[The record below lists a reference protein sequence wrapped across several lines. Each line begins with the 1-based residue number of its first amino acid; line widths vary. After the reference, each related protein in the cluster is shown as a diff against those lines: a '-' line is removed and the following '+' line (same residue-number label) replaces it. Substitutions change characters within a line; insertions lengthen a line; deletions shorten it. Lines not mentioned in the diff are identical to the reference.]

1 MLVKNVHIIVV
12 DSKYL
17 YQIKNNSKNV
27 MKNLADQENVIK
39 KLQLLLNNLKILA
52 NNYKRLDKVSQ
63 EDGLKNDMEQ
73 VQTDFQEIGDGL
85 LDHDYV
91 MGNLIGLDDKSH

>member
-27 MKNLADQENVIK
+27 MKNVADQENVIK

-91 MGNLIGLDDKSH
+91 MGNLIELDDKSH

>member
-17 YQIKNNSKNV
+17 YQIKNTSKNV

-39 KLQLLLNNLKILA
+39 KQQLLLNNLKILA

-63 EDGLKNDMEQ
+63 EDG
-73 VQTDFQEIGDGL
+73 
-85 LDHDYV
+85 
-91 MGNLIGLDDKSH
+91 

>member
-91 MGNLIGLDDKSH
+91 MGNLIELDDKSH

>member
-1 MLVKNVHIIVV
+1 
-12 DSKYL
+12 
-17 YQIKNNSKNV
+17 

-63 EDGLKNDMEQ
+63 EDSLKNDMEQ

-91 MGNLIGLDDKSH
+91 MGNLIELDDKSH

>member
-17 YQIKNNSKNV
+17 YQIKNNSTNV

-85 LDHDYV
+85 LDHDHV
-91 MGNLIGLDDKSH
+91 MGNLIELDDKSH

>member
-73 VQTDFQEIGDGL
+73 VQTDSQEIGDGL

-91 MGNLIGLDDKSH
+91 MGNLIELDDKSH